1 MSYYL
6 FQVEKG
12 STTAVWGLGA
22 VGLAVIMG
30 SKIAGAER
38 IIGVDINPDKFEI
51 GRLSNIYRY
60 SFQVEKGSTT
70 AVWGLG
76 AVGLAVLM
84 GCKNAGAER
93 IIGVDINTDKF
104 EIGRASNRIQD
115 VILVKRWKAD
125 KMEILVLIIGDTQ
138 LLF

>member
-1 MSYYL
+1 MSRYL

-12 STTAVWGLGA
+12 STTAIWGLGA

-30 SKIAGAER
+30 CKNAGAER
-38 IIGVDINPDKFEI
+38 IIGVDINPKKFEI
-51 GRLSNIYRY
+51 GRLSNIYHY
-60 SFQVEKGSTT
+60 SFQVEKGSTC

-104 EIGRASNRIQD
+104 EIGRISNRKQD
-115 VILVKRWKAD
+115 LGFNF
-125 KMEILVLIIGDTQ
+125 L
-138 LLF
+138 